1 MGSVLYQP
9 HLVRLLQS
17 PHLISLHSSRQVL
30 HRVHRLD
37 TQQETRRSLAAI
49 GVVALT
55 LDVMV
60 VLVDTRV
67 TAQRPTS
74 TGVRAAL
81 VMRVATTAHLGTGAV
96 VTLRLQVAAAE
107 EAEVAEVAAHQ
118 HYRLAM
124 EAPLAL
130 WAVAELQQKVN
141 VGTLDMDVYAFTGLD
156 DNDY

>member
-1 MGSVLYQP
+1 
-9 HLVRLLQS
+9 
-17 PHLISLHSSRQVL
+17 
-30 HRVHRLD
+30 
-37 TQQETRRSLAAI
+37 
-49 GVVALT
+49 
-55 LDVMV
+55 
-60 VLVDTRV
+60 
-67 TAQRPTS
+67 
-74 TGVRAAL
+74 
-81 VMRVATTAHLGTGAV
+81 MRVATTAHLGTGAV